1 MKPKSQSTPSRTEL
15 VCRKHEILQCTVPC
29 CEPTCDNDCSKASC
43 PVEIVRRKTCVCEPG
58 YVRHKGKC
66 IHPSRCPPKPP
77 APCECGPNEELLP
90 SPPSCEPTCTD
101 DCSSTV
107 YHTRYVDQPTCVC
120 RKGYRRH
127 NGKCIRVDQCPTCG
141 PYATLRP
148 HAPCCEP
155 TCINDCSNVI
165 CISESYGEPACVCQ
179 DGYVKHNATCIRKE
193 TCPNHKPTSYLTYA
207 PETVTE
213 SPNVVYPSH
222 PASSYRNEHSDHY
235 AEYHTS
241 HSAGCNC
248 HRNPFPHTIRYD
260 KPTVGCDCG
269 RNPCPLT
276 VRGSKPTVPTPTPT
290 VQTPKPVV
298 KPVAPYLLPLPTGC
312 GCGQNPCPHIAQPA
326 PPTGCGCG
334 RSPCPHVAQPV
345 PPTGCG
351 CGQSPCPHIA
361 QHPLPTGCG
370 CGQSPCPHSVEPRPP
385 VSYYHAASASTQQD
399 QPYYSIPALKQCS
412 SSIANQQKPA
422 VYCPTPGLGH
432 PIRPT
437 VAPCEKHTPKPHYPE
452 STYNNQAKDPHV
464 LSPYQSVPLYTVT
477 TPPPT
482 TTPVTVAYTQSP
494 QYEHPFYH
502 HGDQVVNVPYQ
513 YVPHQYKSTVNEV
526 HKDQCY
532 LPLPATISQVPEPVD
547 VVYRQPPS
555 PPCFSYRL

>member
-1 MKPKSQSTPSRTEL
+1 MKVYRSFGSSSIGRFVLPLLLLQQCFERAFVASKSSGTHYKTIPLTGGYEL

-213 SPNVVYPSH
+213 SPNVVYSSH

-248 HRNPFPHTIRYD
+248 HRNPCPHTI
-260 KPTVGCDCG
+260 
-269 RNPCPLT
+269 
-276 VRGSKPTVPTPTPT
+276 
-290 VQTPKPVV
+290 
-298 KPVAPYLLPLPTGC
+298 
-312 GCGQNPCPHIAQPA
+312 
-326 PPTGCGCG
+326 
-334 RSPCPHVAQPV
+334 
-345 PPTGCG
+345 
-351 CGQSPCPHIA
+351 
-361 QHPLPTGCG
+361 
-370 CGQSPCPHSVEPRPP
+370 
-385 VSYYHAASASTQQD
+385 
-399 QPYYSIPALKQCS
+399 
-412 SSIANQQKPA
+412 SIANQQKPA